1 MLLDVPCSG
10 LGVLARRPDIRRRK
24 QDFAAYAALQER
36 ILAKA
41 AALSGKGASLFYMTC
56 TVNREENED
65 VVRKAESEGLCR
77 IEAEWKTPV
86 DSPLEGMYGARLTVI

>member
-1 MLLDVPCSG
+1 MLETDDDFFG
-10 LGVLARRPDIRRRK
+10 KNGVD
-24 QDFAAYAALQER
+24 LQER

-56 TVNREENED
+56 TVNRAENED

>member
-1 MLLDVPCSG
+1 M
-10 LGVLARRPDIRRRK
+10 
-24 QDFAAYAALQER
+24 
-36 ILAKA
+36 
-41 AALSGKGASLFYMTC
+41 GASLFYMTC

>member
-1 MLLDVPCSG
+1 MPRTLRCRG
-10 LGVLARRPDIRRRK
+10 
-24 QDFAAYAALQER
+24 R

-56 TVNREENED
+56 TVNRAENED
-65 VVRKAESEGLCR
+65 VVRKAELGGLCR

-86 DSPLEGMYGARLTVI
+86 DSPLEGMYGARLTVL